1 MIRRPYLSLFGEHS
15 ARADRGYRA
24 CRGENERCVLDPGIG
39 NRRGMSFGQYAT
51 DRSARRADA
60 PKGAFT
66 FIFGLARIQEHK
78 QSQNGKRDGDRT

>member
-1 MIRRPYLSLFGEHS
+1 
-15 ARADRGYRA
+15 
-24 CRGENERCVLDPGIG
+24 
-39 NRRGMSFGQYAT
+39 MSFGQYAT